1 MTKTTIKQIK
11 KRNGRIVKFNPLKI
25 INAMEKA
32 FRAIGEK
39 DGERVRYLGD
49 KVMEKLEAR
58 YDGKI
63 IPQVEEIQDLIEEVL
78 MHHGHYDVA
87 RAYILYRD
95 LRSRVRD
102 VHSLIDSDELVGD
115 YLAKL
120 DWRVRENSNMAYSLQ
135 GLNNHVAS
143 VISANYWLNKIY
155 PPQIRE
161 AHTNGDLH
169 IHNLQILAA
178 YCCGWDLRDLLF
190 RGFGGVV
197 GKVECK
203 PPKHF
208 RTALGQLVN
217 FFYTLQGESAGA
229 QAISSF
235 DTLLAPFIAYDHL
248 SYKEVKQALQEF
260 VFNMNVPT
268 RVGFQTPFTNVTL
281 DLNIPTHLAKEPV
294 LIGGKTQDKT
304 YGDFQKEVDSFNK
317 AFAEVMLEG
326 DAKGRVFTFP
336 IPTYN
341 ITKDFAWNNP
351 NYEGIWEMTR
361 KYGIP
366 YFSNFVNSD
375 MKPEDARS
383 MCPLAGDEKVLI
395 KSSRGRDL
403 EYSEIKNIYEG
414 NGKNNEYEIYSDGD
428 FVKGVFNKF
437 ENQKMIKVTLEN
449 GHEIKI
455 SEEHLNFVTFDQES
469 KTQELKGKELKKG
482 MFLPYSLKMMKGSG
496 GNRDL
501 GYFVGAYAG
510 DGSFDGETTVIF
522 SLENEKKKQVI
533 TRLQKISEKY
543 FGAHWSVSP
552 SQETKLFT
560 LKIHSKAAVGLC
572 QDFVS
577 GKERE
582 KYYSARIFGM
592 SQEFREGVITG
603 HYATDGGN
611 RHRIYTSSKKMVET
625 LNMLAATLGTT
636 TSIYRDNRQDRF
648 GKETNYAVL
657 VYQLNRKK
665 YGDIWFKKDK
675 KLWVK
680 IKSIEQ
686 ISNSTAYCF
695 EVKNGRPMFT
705 VGTTGILTHNCRLRL
720 DNREL
725 AKRGGGLFGAYPL
738 TGSLGV
744 ITINLPRIGYLAKNK
759 KEYFEKLSHLMDL
772 AKEATMLK
780 RTIVEQFTDEG
791 LYPYSKVYLGA
802 IKDRFGEYWKNH
814 FNTIGLIGMNESLL
828 NFMGKTIG
836 DEEGKAFA
844 QEILDFMRT
853 KLLIYQKETDQMF
866 NLEATPAEGTS
877 YHLAKLD
884 KKAYPDII
892 CANEEE
898 IAKDHAEPFYT
909 NSTHLP
915 VNFTDDLFEALNL
928 QDDLQTK
935 YTGGTVLHGFLG
947 ESLPDTASVKNLV
960 QKIAQNYHLPYYT
973 LTPTFSICPSHGY
986 LKGEQKTCPE
996 CGKTCEV
1003 WSRIVGYLRP
1013 VVQWNAGKQAE
1024 FVERQVYQHLQ
1035 KHKT

>member
-1 MTKTTIKQIK
+1 MTKSTVKTIK
-11 KRNGRIVKFNPLKI
+11 KRSGRIVKFNPAKI
-25 INAMEKA
+25 ANAMEKA

-39 DGERVRYLGD
+39 DGVRVKFLAE
-49 KVMEKLEAR
+49 KVVEKLEDK

-63 IPQVEEIQDLIEEVL
+63 VPQVEEIQNLVEEVL
-78 MHHGHYDVA
+78 MKHGHYDVA

-95 LRSRVRD
+95 LKNRVRD
-102 VHSLIDSDELVGD
+102 IHSLVDSDELVGD
-115 YLAKL
+115 YLSKL

-161 AHTNGDLH
+161 AHNNGDLH

-190 RGFGGVV
+190 RGFGGVP
-197 GKVECK
+197 GKIECK

-229 QAISSF
+229 QAISNF
-235 DTLLAPFIAYDHL
+235 DTLLAPFIAFDKL
-248 SYKEVKQALQEF
+248 TFTEVKQALQEF

-281 DLNIPTHLAKEPV
+281 DLNVPNFLKKEAV
-294 LIGGKTQDKT
+294 VIGGKLQNKT
-304 YGDFQKEVDSFNK
+304 YGQFQEEVDLFNR

-341 ITKDFAWNNP
+341 ITADFAWNKP
-351 NYEGIWEMTR
+351 IYEGIWEMTR

-366 YFSNFVNSD
+366 YFSNFINSD

-383 MCPLAGDEKVLI
+383 MC
-395 KSSRGRDL
+395 
-403 EYSEIKNIYEG
+403 
-414 NGKNNEYEIYSDGD
+414 
-428 FVKGVFNKF
+428 
-437 ENQKMIKVTLEN
+437 
-449 GHEIKI
+449 
-455 SEEHLNFVTFDQES
+455 
-469 KTQELKGKELKKG
+469 
-482 MFLPYSLKMMKGSG
+482 
-496 GNRDL
+496 
-501 GYFVGAYAG
+501 
-510 DGSFDGETTVIF
+510 
-522 SLENEKKKQVI
+522 
-533 TRLQKISEKY
+533 
-543 FGAHWSVSP
+543 
-552 SQETKLFT
+552 
-560 LKIHSKAAVGLC
+560 
-572 QDFVS
+572 
-577 GKERE
+577 
-582 KYYSARIFGM
+582 
-592 SQEFREGVITG
+592 
-603 HYATDGGN
+603 
-611 RHRIYTSSKKMVET
+611 
-625 LNMLAATLGTT
+625 
-636 TSIYRDNRQDRF
+636 
-648 GKETNYAVL
+648 
-657 VYQLNRKK
+657 
-665 YGDIWFKKDK
+665 
-675 KLWVK
+675 
-680 IKSIEQ
+680 
-686 ISNSTAYCF
+686 
-695 EVKNGRPMFT
+695 
-705 VGTTGILTHNCRLRL
+705 CRLRL

-725 AKRGGGLFGAYPL
+725 NKRGGGLFGAYPL

-744 ITINLPRIGYLAKNK
+744 VTINLPRIGYLSKTK

-772 AKEATMLK
+772 AKEALLLK
-780 RTIVEQFTDEG
+780 REVVEKFTDEG
-791 LYPYSKVYLGA
+791 LYPYSKVYLGG

-828 NFMGKTIG
+828 NFMGKNIG

-844 QEILDFMRT
+844 EDILEFMRT
-853 KLLIYQKETDQMF
+853 KLVIYQKETDLMF

-884 KKAYPDII
+884 KKQYPKII

-898 IAKDHAEPFYT
+898 LGTDHAEPFYT

-915 VNFTDDLFEALNL
+915 VNFTDDIFKALDL
-928 QDDLQTK
+928 QDSLQTR

-947 ESLPDTASVKNLV
+947 ESLPDKTAVKTLV
-960 QKIAQNYHLPYYT
+960 KKIAENYHLPYYT
-973 LTPTFSICPSHGY
+973 LTPTFSVCPSHGY
-986 LKGEQKTCPE
+986 VAGEHKKCPQ

-1024 FVERQVYQHLQ
+1024 FVQRHTYNRQLHG
-1035 KHKT
+1035 

>member
-1 MTKTTIKQIK
+1 MIKTTIKQIK

-102 VHSLIDSDELVGD
+102 VHSLVDSDELVGD
-115 YLAKL
+115 YLSKL

-190 RGFGGVV
+190 RGFGGVA
-197 GKVECK
+197 GKIECK

-235 DTLLAPFIAYDHL
+235 DSLLAPFIAYDHL

-281 DLNIPTHLAKEPV
+281 DLTIPTHLSKEPV
-294 LIGGKTQDKT
+294 IIGGKTQAKT
-304 YGDFQKEVDSFNK
+304 YGAFQKEVDMFNK

-341 ITKDFAWNNP
+341 ITKDFAWSNP
-351 NYEGIWEMTR
+351 NYDGIWEMTR

-383 MCPLAGDEKVLI
+383 MC
-395 KSSRGRDL
+395 
-403 EYSEIKNIYEG
+403 
-414 NGKNNEYEIYSDGD
+414 
-428 FVKGVFNKF
+428 
-437 ENQKMIKVTLEN
+437 
-449 GHEIKI
+449 
-455 SEEHLNFVTFDQES
+455 
-469 KTQELKGKELKKG
+469 
-482 MFLPYSLKMMKGSG
+482 
-496 GNRDL
+496 
-501 GYFVGAYAG
+501 
-510 DGSFDGETTVIF
+510 
-522 SLENEKKKQVI
+522 
-533 TRLQKISEKY
+533 
-543 FGAHWSVSP
+543 
-552 SQETKLFT
+552 
-560 LKIHSKAAVGLC
+560 
-572 QDFVS
+572 
-577 GKERE
+577 
-582 KYYSARIFGM
+582 
-592 SQEFREGVITG
+592 
-603 HYATDGGN
+603 
-611 RHRIYTSSKKMVET
+611 
-625 LNMLAATLGTT
+625 
-636 TSIYRDNRQDRF
+636 
-648 GKETNYAVL
+648 
-657 VYQLNRKK
+657 
-665 YGDIWFKKDK
+665 
-675 KLWVK
+675 
-680 IKSIEQ
+680 
-686 ISNSTAYCF
+686 
-695 EVKNGRPMFT
+695 
-705 VGTTGILTHNCRLRL
+705 CRLRL

-898 IAKDHAEPFYT
+898 IAKNQAEPFYT

-915 VNFTDDLFEALNL
+915 VNFTDDIFEALNL

-973 LTPTFSICPSHGY
+973 LTPTFSVCPSHGY

-1013 VVQWNAGKQAE
+1013 IVQWNAGKQAE
-1024 FVERQVYQHLQ
+1024 FVERQVYQPLQ
-1035 KHKT
+1035 KRKI